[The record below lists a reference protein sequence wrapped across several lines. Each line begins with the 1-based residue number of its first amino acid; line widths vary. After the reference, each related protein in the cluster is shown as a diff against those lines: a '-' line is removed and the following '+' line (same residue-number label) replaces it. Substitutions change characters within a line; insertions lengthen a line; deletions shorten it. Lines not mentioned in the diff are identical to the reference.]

1 MPVRPRELIAHAD
14 VAPIW
19 ASVVS
24 CTGKN
29 TDLKLGT
36 MPTQW
41 AWVRLAL
48 YSVLPLCPGGT
59 ICLVAGMYRTG
70 RTMTRS
76 PPPAAAAAVVTG
88 TPAANHLCLLGLL
101 SQTSDLGHDS

>member
-1 MPVRPRELIAHAD
+1 
-14 VAPIW
+14 
-19 ASVVS
+19 
-24 CTGKN
+24 
-29 TDLKLGT
+29 

-59 ICLVAGMYRTG
+59 ICLVGGMYRTG

-76 PPPAAAAAVVTG
+76 PPLAAAAAAAVTG
-88 TPAANHLCLLGLL
+88 APAANHLCLLGLL
-101 SQTSDLGHDS
+101 SRTSDLGHDS